1 LSGRGVRGGSSM
13 RIGKGSPRVG
23 RPPPFIG
30 SWQGRGKKRIR
41 FTARQKSPFSGIPL
55 IGDIL

>member
-1 LSGRGVRGGSSM
+1 M
-13 RIGKGSPRVG
+13 RIGKGSPRIG

-30 SWQGRGKKRIR
+30 SWEGSGATRRGKRKKGQIGQGLILGRH
-41 FTARQKSPFSGIPL
+41 SPFNKIPI